1 MRLGRLSKT
10 KGERIDSAHTVGTRR
25 VKRVMR
31 ILQLHNRYTNPG
43 GEDVVVEM
51 ERKILQSAG
60 HEVEAFVAENQ
71 GGLVGAASMATSAWN
86 IRSAR
91 RVAAVLQE
99 HDPDVVHVHNTW
111 FRLTSSVFSVLRRS
125 NVPVVVTVHNYRH
138 ACLNGQ
144 LFRDNAICTLCVG
157 RMPRPGVVRGCYRDS
172 IPQSAVMA
180 VAVGLGRVND
190 FWSDSVDRYVA
201 MTSFERD
208 LLIRVGLPAEKL
220 VTKPHFVDDWGV
232 RIKAP
237 SESSTVLFVGRL
249 SAEKGVRMLMEAWQL
264 AEPTNL
270 SLVVVGDG
278 PLRQELVDRAPAS
291 VEFVG
296 WESRERVAA
305 RTRDARAVLFPSRW
319 YEPFGLVLIETMAT
333 GTPVIANR
341 LGGLPEVLGIDEDS
355 SALVGR
361 DDVTSWA
368 NRIRDVD
375 TGVVDVDELGAHGRS
390 VFESRY
396 TPTHG
401 LRGLEDLYKS
411 VLG

>member
-1 MRLGRLSKT
+1 
-10 KGERIDSAHTVGTRR
+10 
-25 VKRVMR
+25 MR

-51 ERKILQSAG
+51 ERKVLQSAG

-71 GGLVGAASMATSAWN
+71 GGLAGAASMATSAWN
-86 IRSAR
+86 LRSAR
-91 RVAAVLQE
+91 RVAELLQE

-125 NVPVVVTVHNYRH
+125 DVPTVVTVHNYRH

-208 LLIRVGLPAEKL
+208 LLAGVGLPAEKL
-220 VTKPHFVDDWGV
+220 VTKPHFADDGGV
-232 RIKAP
+232 RTTAP
-237 SESSTVLFVGRL
+237 SDSSTVLFVGRL
-249 SAEKGVRMLMEAWQL
+249 SAEKGVRMLVEAWEL
-264 AEPTNL
+264 AEPANL
-270 SLVVVGDG
+270 RLVVVGDG
-278 PLRQELVDRAPAS
+278 PMRKELVDCAPSS

-305 RTRDARAVLFPSRW
+305 RTREARAVLFPSRW

-341 LGGLPEVLGIDEDS
+341 LGGIPEVLGVDEDS

-368 NRIRDVD
+368 NRIREVD
-375 TGVVDVDELGAHGRS
+375 TGVVDVDELGAHGRV

-401 LRGLEDLYKS
+401 LRGLEDLYES